1 MLDGSV
7 RGSAGAEAVLRTSS
21 VGVGDQI
28 DYFVTDVVCED
39 VFVLQS
45 ALIPK
50 ILKSRKELTLEKVL
64 IVFVYSFNRFV
75 DQDGDDRSMEP
86 FNGSETSS
94 LRISCILEYLL

>member
-7 RGSAGAEAVLRTSS
+7 GGSAGAEAVLRTSS

-45 ALIPK
+45 APLPTLSK
-50 ILKSRKELTLEKVL
+50 KVESRLTLENVL
-64 IVFVYSFNRFV
+64 MVFVYSFNRFV
-75 DQDGDDRSMEP
+75 DQEGDDRSIDP

-94 LRISCILEYLL
+94 LRIS